1 MVHESLGRCQRQIS
15 KGFQGYAVQLQNWP
29 SGNQRTVNKAL
40 RGPLKACKHG
50 SLSMVFLLEHSG
62 WRSVDQR
69 LLADIPWCLMSPLGF
84 HWLANER
91 LGQRHW
97 TDKNKVTCLASD
109 VENLFSLQ
117 LSLETSWI
125 LFSNKTLNLTLS
137 TVSDPHI
144 LKCGDKS
151 SDTHSHTPYC
161 TYMPHV
167 CVLSAMS
174 FTSSIAEYYEPGLQ
188 KTSRCD
194 YKKPCM
200 TSLLYWL
207 NMCLWSTILY
217 HLHCSLRHPN
227 KMCLIE

>member
-62 WRSVDQR
+62 WRSTDQR

-125 LFSNKTLNLTLS
+125 LFSNNTLNLTLS

-144 LKCGDKS
+144 LKCHDKPT
-151 SDTHSHTPYC
+151 DTHSHTPYY
-161 TYMPHV
+161 TYIPHV
-167 CVLSAMS
+167 YSQQCPLHHQLQNIMNQIFNKLADVITKNLAWHHALL
-174 FTSSIAEYYEPGLQ
+174 AEYVPLKYH
-188 KTSRCD
+188 TI
-194 YKKPCM
+194 
-200 TSLLYWL
+200 SLTLL
-207 NMCLWSTILY
+207 SEA
-217 HLHCSLRHPN
+217 P
-227 KMCLIE
+227 K